1 MVIDIELT
9 LNRFGLGKIAPN
21 KLQIFCFRFSKW
33 QIPGKHSISF
43 EINWKEKGEK
53 TSGR

>member
-33 QIPGKHSISF
+33 QIPGKHSFSF
-43 EINWKEKGEK
+43 EINWKEKGK
-53 TSGR
+53 